1 MKVNAVSIDF
11 DNWKDGK
18 ERDKNG
24 WRAMAALAEQYP
36 VDVRFIEMMPIG
48 YGKQFQGIDHRTL
61 LLQLK
66 EMYPD
71 LETDHESM
79 VLARLFII
87 NPKGLK
93 AALA

>member
-1 MKVNAVSIDF
+1 MSIDLS
-11 DNWKDGK
+11 DSWRNAEKTTKD
-18 ERDKNG
+18 G

-71 LETDHESM
+71 LEIDQEVHGFSSGS
-79 VLARLFII
+79 LL
-87 NPKGLK
+87 
-93 AALA
+93 